1 MQKAKILVVDDEL
14 NMRKTLSG
22 ILLQQGYDVKVCG
35 DGKKAIEV
43 LGVEQFNL
51 IITDIKMPH
60 MDGMVMLSALREKN
74 NEIPV
79 IIITGHATVDSA
91 INAVKLGA
99 YDYIRKPYMPEEILF
114 SVHRAVE
121 REKLISENLYLHDQL
136 KEKFSFSGLIGN
148 NKKMREVYQLVG
160 KVSKSNAAILIRG
173 ESGTG
178 KELIAHAIHYNSLR
192 KNNKFLSINCGALP
206 ENLLESELFGHEK
219 GAFTGAISSRKGIF
233 EVADKGTI
241 FLDEIGD
248 LSLTTQMK
256 LLRVLQDGEFR
267 GVGGTRQIKVDVRII
282 SATNKNLEDCIKQG
296 LFREDLYYRINVIA
310 IDLPPLRERKDDIAS
325 LAKHF
330 LEKYN
335 PLKSKGG
342 APKRISS
349 EAMSLLLNFD
359 WPGNVREL
367 ENIIERAVALQ
378 EGPCI
383 LPEDLPVGVGFQPA
397 HIPTITGENFRD
409 ARTAFEKNFLINILK
424 KANRNISLASKKA
437 GISRRHFYEK
447 MKLYGIKR

>member
-1 MQKAKILVVDDEL
+1 
-14 NMRKTLSG
+14 MRKTLSG

-91 INAVKLGA
+91 IKAVKLGA

-447 MKLYGIKR
+447 MKLHGIKR